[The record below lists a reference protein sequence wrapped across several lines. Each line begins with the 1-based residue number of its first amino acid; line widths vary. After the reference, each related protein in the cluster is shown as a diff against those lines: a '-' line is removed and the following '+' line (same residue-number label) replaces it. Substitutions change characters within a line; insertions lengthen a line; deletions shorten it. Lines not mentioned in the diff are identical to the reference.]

1 MYSHIKNS
9 QQLYS
14 SVIETGDYV
23 PNFSIINR
31 ERTLDIQ
38 VKAGQ
43 FNLLI
48 FFHHSINRNEILSNL
63 KHKCNYQNF
72 FITDEDIGLKDKK
85 LFVDKNVYNL
95 FVDEPS
101 VKYKIFLCD
110 LNLKVIQ
117 QESGDRLDKLINK
130 LPKIDEINNNSIN
143 PPILIVPN
151 TVSIFLAEE
160 LINYLE
166 NHVRNAYQDNRNNKS
181 RNHIIPSKK
190 LIHTLDNKLSK
201 SLLPEISKVFYSDIT
216 HRETY
221 KIASYDGEKSGR
233 FFKHRDT
240 IAPFLHRRY
249 ALSLLLNDDYEGGGL
264 CFPEY
269 SNQIITAPKYSAII
283 FPGSLYHEVKNIHSG
298 KRYALISFL
307 FTDEEAYLKEGSENY
322 RFTVKRN
329 LYGIKT
335 TQIRPEKYPKLPD
348 NPVPKSDLAQGEVL
362 RDRLFTSSQSGEA
375 DKDIANRQAKSRDS
389 KSTLSPEKIDGNN
402 SQETIT
408 KNKTNPIDQISN
420 HPNIVDFLSLTEQA
434 LAQSLLDKAEQY
446 LNSFDN
452 SIKKNT
458 HNEISDSLLNKRHV
472 LAEKLIIARQNKKN
486 FLILIAGDSLS
497 QPVPW
502 NLKKFDPEL
511 NPFMATKYF
520 DTYPQILEDIISD
533 RLFSKKV
540 RVNNSLAQRGFGITS
555 LTARLPEIFSYYD
568 PDIIIIQVGVVDCW
582 LRGNNLERQNVPLP
596 QYRQKLSKIL
606 RYKDKACPNKPLILM
621 GISPT
626 NPKLYQRNTGM
637 NQIIEDYNNSIQQIA
652 QETGNTFFD
661 TSALMDADN
670 PHKLIHQDGI
680 NFSTSG
686 HRMVA
691 QALGDLI
698 IQIIAKTEYFI
709 DDYRV

>member
-1 MYSHIKNS
+1 MDSQIKDF

-14 SVIETGDYV
+14 SVIETGDYI
-23 PNFSIINR
+23 PHFYIENSDRN
-31 ERTLDIQ
+31 LDIQ

-48 FFHHSINRNEILSNL
+48 FFHHSINKNEILPNL
-63 KHKCNYQNF
+63 KHKCNYQIF
-72 FITDEDIGLKDKK
+72 FITDEDIGLNDKK
-85 LFVDKNVYNL
+85 LFFDRDVYHL
-95 FVDEPS
+95 FVDEQS
-101 VKYKIFLCD
+101 AKYKIFLCD
-110 LNLKVIQ
+110 RNLKVIQ
-117 QESGDRLDKLINK
+117 QESGDQLDELIKK
-130 LPKIDEINNNSIN
+130 LPKIDKINNNLIN
-143 PPILIVPN
+143 PPILIVPDV
-151 TVSIFLAEE
+151 VSKSLAEK

-166 NHVRNAYQDNRNNKS
+166 NHTKNAYQDNRDNKS
-181 RNHIIPSKK
+181 RNHIIPSKE
-190 LIHTLDNKLSK
+190 LIYTLDNKLSK
-201 SLLPEISKVFYSDIT
+201 SLLPEISKVFYCDLT

-221 KIASYDGEKSGR
+221 KIASYDGKKSGR
-233 FFKHRDT
+233 FLKHRDT

-283 FPGSLYHEVKNIHSG
+283 FPGSLYHEVKSIHSG

-335 TQIRPEKYPKLPD
+335 TQIRPEKYPKFPD
-348 NPVPKSDLAQGEVL
+348 IKVPKSNH
-362 RDRLFTSSQSGEA
+362 LFNSSQSGKA
-375 DKDIANRQAKSRDS
+375 NKDIANRQAKSRDS
-389 KSTLSPEKIDGNN
+389 KSTLSKEKIDGNH

-408 KNKTNPIDQISN
+408 KNKTNSIDKISN
-420 HPNIVDFLSLTEQA
+420 HSSIVDFLSLTEQA

-446 LNSFDN
+446 LNSFDS
-452 SIKKNT
+452 SIKDNT
-458 HNEISDSLLNKRHV
+458 HNEISNSLLNKRQ
-472 LAEKLIIARQNKKN
+472 LLTEKLITARKNKKN
-486 FLILIAGDSLS
+486 FLILIAGDSSS
-497 QPVPW
+497 QPVPC

-520 DTYPQILEDIISD
+520 DTYPQILEDILRD
-533 RLFSKKV
+533 RLYFKKV
-540 RVNNSLAQRGFGITS
+540 RVNNSLAQRGFGITN

-596 QYRQKLSKIL
+596 QYRQKLAKIL
-606 RYKDKACPNKPLILM
+606 QYKAKACPNKPLILM

-680 NFSTSG
+680 SFSTSG

-698 IQIIAKTEYFI
+698 IQINERRNIC
-709 DDYRV
+709 